1 MSFFTSFQ
9 LHHLNTYM
17 KNDMNHSISKKH
29 PSNELAMEFR
39 ATEKFIMALF
49 LLLIISILVVSGWSA
64 ALVMLGY
71 EEGGGPIGAVFNLL
85 S

>member
-1 MSFFTSFQ
+1 MSNNINQTTSRARS
-9 LHHLNTYM
+9 N
-17 KNDMNHSISKKH
+17 NDI
-29 PSNELAMEFR
+29 PLELR
-39 ATEKFIMALF
+39 PGEKLIITLF

-71 EEGGGPIGAVFNLL
+71 EEGGGPIGAVVNML